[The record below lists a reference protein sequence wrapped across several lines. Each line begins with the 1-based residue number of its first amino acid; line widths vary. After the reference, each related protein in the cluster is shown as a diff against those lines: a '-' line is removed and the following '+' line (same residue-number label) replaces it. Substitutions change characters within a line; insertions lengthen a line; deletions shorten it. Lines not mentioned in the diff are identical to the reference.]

1 MSKLADAIKRNQ
13 RTESTPMGFG
23 AARPA
28 AKPSMLVGF
37 LGAAGDVVKARD
49 AGADLLIVDA
59 RPSGGLSK
67 LLGASNELPADAFKV
82 DTTQVQSPAGA
93 FADPDAGGAKALKDK
108 GFDFIVFEPENTPA
122 GALLD
127 EDMGYVLALTSS
139 AEDSALRAFSSLQL
153 DAVFY
158 GDMPSPLTVGK
169 QADLMRA
176 ASLVGKPLLV
186 RVPADVSSE
195 DLQCLRGAGVVGLL
209 VNAADAVTKVKET
222 VAALPARKAK
232 RDDARPMV
240 SLPRGQA
247 PAEEEADD
255 EDE

>member
-1 MSKLADAIKRNQ
+1 MDRSVVRTRRVVDNAYQAITARAFSIKACRDEALAPSETRSGAGRTELKLRPYISNSLTPSPSLLLLPRDRYAEGRIDGGSTMSKLADAIKRNQ

-28 AKPSMLVGF
+28 TKPSMLVGF

-127 EDMGYVLALTSS
+127 EDMGYVLALPAS
-139 AEDSALRAFSSLQL
+139 AEDPALRAFASLQL
-153 DAVFY
+153 DAVF
-158 GDMPSPLTVGK
+158 
-169 QADLMRA
+169 
-176 ASLVGKPLLV
+176 
-186 RVPADVSSE
+186 
-195 DLQCLRGAGVVGLL
+195 
-209 VNAADAVTKVKET
+209 
-222 VAALPARKAK
+222 
-232 RDDARPMV
+232 
-240 SLPRGQA
+240 
-247 PAEEEADD
+247 
-255 EDE
+255 